1 MKYNSI
7 MLAYFFIIQKV
18 VRVFSGSWTRIAL
31 ILNRMKMSKSWRGK
45 YILEFES
52 FFDNVHKNG
61 TSNSLQR
68 IGILLRIF
76 RWIVGWLWLEQNLEI
91 KTWFYHSFSKRL
103 DKFIF
108 IKIKKNFV
116 ERGFLLLAGKSIEMW
131 ENPPL

>member
-61 TSNSLQR
+61 ASNSLQR

-108 IKIKKNFV
+108 IKIKKIFV
-116 ERGFLLLAGKSIEMW
+116 KRGFLLLAGKSIEMW